1 MQKYPFLEASSKPV
15 RCISRG
21 RPNRPMGPRKR
32 TSSATVGEIQSV
44 NNHQGFGRDGK
55 VNACLQSH
63 DLVCLNPSKFLKV
76 EVDGIETHKMV
87 TQVFNLIDCSNPKIC
102 LIDLI

>member
-1 MQKYPFLEASSKPV
+1 VYL
-15 RCISRG
+15 
-21 RPNRPMGPRKR
+21 
-32 TSSATVGEIQSV
+32 
-44 NNHQGFGRDGK
+44 H
-55 VNACLQSH
+55 
-63 DLVCLNPSKFLKV
+63 PSKFLKV